1 MIFARFYDSLL
12 AQASYLV
19 GCGATGEAI
28 VIDPSRAVDQYIAAA
43 EREGLRITRVT
54 ETHIHADFVSGT
66 RELAS
71 RTGARM
77 ILSDAG
83 PPDWQYAFRSEPNV
97 DLVRDGDT
105 FSLGRVT
112 FQVLHTPG
120 HTPEH
125 ISLLLTDTAV
135 SDEPMGMF
143 TGDFVFVG
151 DVGRPDLLEKA
162 AHLATESET
171 SARMLFRSLAGLRRF
186 PDHLQIWPG
195 HGAGSACGKGL
206 SAVPQSTLGYER
218 RVNWAFGIDDES
230 VFVSAVLEGQ
240 PEPPAYFGRMKIVN
254 RAGPALLGSHP
265 APERLGVGRLRE
277 MLDTSLVVDTRPAA
291 DHAAGHVVGTIS
303 IPWNRSFVTHA
314 GSLVPAD
321 RDCCLM
327 LAEDNPALAE
337 EIAGAM
343 SLIGLDNVRG
353 YFGGDVNRSS
363 EARGTIPQM
372 SVTDLA
378 ALDPTGQTILDV
390 RGRSEWDQGHL
401 AQALLVPLPELL
413 ARLEEI
419 PRDRPV
425 VVHCQGGGRSA
436 IAASVLA
443 SRGYEARN
451 LAGGFSAWQQAGL
464 PVAGG
469 RR

>member
-1 MIFARFYDSLL
+1 MIFTRFYDPLL

-19 GCGATGEAI
+19 GCGSTGEAI
-28 VIDPSRAVDQYIAAA
+28 VIDPNRAADPYIAAA
-43 EREGLRITRVT
+43 EREGLRIIQVT

-83 PPDWQYAFRSEPNV
+83 PPDWQYAFRGEPNV
-97 DLVRDGDT
+97 ELVRDGDV
-105 FSLGRVT
+105 FSVGRVT

-125 ISLLLTDTAV
+125 IAFLLTDTAT
-135 SDEPMGMF
+135 SPEPMGMF

-171 SARMLFRSLAGLRRF
+171 SARMLFRSLAGLKRF

-218 RVNWAFGIDDES
+218 RANWAFQFNDES
-230 VFVSAVLEGQ
+230 AFVSAVLEGQ

-254 RAGPALLGSHP
+254 RAGPPLLGSHP
-265 APERLGVGRLRE
+265 SPERLGSGRLRE

-291 DHAAGHVVGTIS
+291 DYAQGHVQGTIN
-303 IPWNRSFVTHA
+303 IPWNRSYLTHA

-321 RDCCLM
+321 RDCCLV
-327 LAEDNPALAE
+327 LAEDTPAVAE

-353 YFGGDVNRSS
+353 WFGSEVTRSA
-363 EARGTIPQM
+363 EAQGTIPQM

-378 ALDPTGQTILDV
+378 GLDPSGCTILDV

-401 AQALLVPLPELL
+401 AHALLLPLPELL
-413 ARLEEI
+413 ERLEEI

-425 VVHCQGGGRSA
+425 AVHCQGGGRSA

-443 SRGYEARN
+443 SRGHAVRN
-451 LAGGFSAWQQAGL
+451 VSGGFGAWQQAGL
-464 PVAGG
+464 PVVGD